1 VHPSKTPTNLASDEL
16 SEASVVGAGKR
27 TLAARFLGSGYGLRA
42 RRALALSMNRLSRET
57 SPYLLQHAENPVD
70 WFPWGEEA
78 FAKARAE
85 DKPIL
90 LSVGYSACHW
100 CHVMAHE
107 SFENDEIAAL
117 MNAHFVNVK
126 VDREE
131 RPDVDA
137 VYMSAVQAMTGS
149 GGWPMTVVMTPDG
162 KPFFGGTYYPPEDRL
177 GHPGF
182 KRVLLSLAEAWRSR
196 RDEVLKTADTLTGYL
211 ADLTK
216 LPPATGAL
224 SPDVLAEAVRTL
236 QRSFDPQHGGFGG
249 APKFPPH
256 SALAFLLR
264 RPEPEALEM
273 AYTTLDK
280 MAAGGIFDQLGG
292 GFARYSVDAQ
302 WLVPHFEKMLYD
314 NAQLVSV
321 YAEAYA
327 QTGRPRYREVV
338 RETLAFVEREL
349 TSPEGSFY
357 SALDADSEGEEGKFY
372 VWRADEF
379 DALGE
384 DAPLAK
390 TYFGVSAAGNFE
402 GRNVLYLPH
411 PPAVVA
417 ERFGLDEAALAARLA
432 RVKRALLKMR
442 SARVRPGL
450 DDKVLASW
458 NGLMIGALAQA
469 GRALAEDAYLGAA
482 RRAARS
488 VRSALYKEGRLFH
501 TLREGKPYIEGLLED
516 YAFMGLGLL
525 ELYRATLEGTWLLW
539 ALELAETIAARF
551 TDPEGGFFS
560 TAADA
565 EALVV
570 RPKELFDAGL
580 PASSAAAALLLA
592 SLARYT
598 DRRAWETLAMRAL
611 EPLQEALIKH
621 PNGFGT
627 SLQVLVQLLAPPKE
641 VALVGPLDH
650 PEMRAMSALLRALPP
665 EVAVARVAAED
676 DPLAAHLPFLRGRGA
691 LQGQP
696 TAYVCQRG
704 ACQLPVTSAAAL
716 AAQLGVQ

>member
-1 VHPSKTPTNLASDEL
+1 
-16 SEASVVGAGKR
+16 
-27 TLAARFLGSGYGLRA
+27 
-42 RRALALSMNRLSRET
+42 MNRLSRET

-90 LSVGYSACHW
+90 LSVGYAACHW

-107 SFENDEIAAL
+107 SFENPEIADL

-149 GGWPMTVVMTPDG
+149 GGWPMTVALTPDG

-196 RDEVLKTADTLTGYL
+196 RDEVLRAAETLTNHL
-211 ADLTK
+211 ADLNK
-216 LPPATGAL
+216 LPAAGEPSPGAL
-224 SPDVLAEAVRTL
+224 GEEVLAEAVRAL
-236 QRSFDPQHGGFGG
+236 QRTFDPQHGGFGG

-256 SALAFLLR
+256 GALAFLLR
-264 RPEPEALEM
+264 RPEPEAREM
-273 AYTTLDK
+273 AYVTLDK

-292 GFARYSVDAQ
+292 GFARYSVDAR

-314 NAQLVSV
+314 NAQLVGV

-327 QTGRPRYREVV
+327 QTRRARYREVV
-338 RETLAFVEREL
+338 EATLAFVQREL
-349 TSPEGSFY
+349 TSPEGCFY

-379 DALGE
+379 DVLGE
-384 DAPLAK
+384 DAALAK
-390 TYFGVSAAGNFE
+390 VYFGVSAAGNFE
-402 GRNVLYLPH
+402 GRNVLFVPH
-411 PPAVVA
+411 PPAAVA
-417 ERFGLDEAALAARLA
+417 ERFGLSEAALAARLA
-432 RVKRALLKMR
+432 RVKRALFEIR
-442 SARVRPGL
+442 SRRTRPGL

-458 NGLMIGALAQA
+458 NGLMIGAFARA
-469 GRALAEDAYLGAA
+469 GRVLAEDAYLEAA
-482 RRAARS
+482 RRAARG
-488 VRSALYKEGRLFH
+488 VRSALLREGRLWH
-501 TLREGKPYIEGLLED
+501 TFRGGEAKVEGLLED
-516 YAFMGLGLL
+516 YALLGLGLL
-525 ELYRATLEGTWLLW
+525 ELYRATLEGPWLLW
-539 ALELAETIAARF
+539 ALELAEVIAARF

-570 RPKELFDAGL
+570 RPKELFDAAL

-598 DRRAWETLAMRAL
+598 DRRAWETLAARAL
-611 EPLQEALIKH
+611 TPLREALVRH

-627 SLQVLVQLLAPPKE
+627 SLQVLAQLLAPPQE
-641 VALVGPLDH
+641 VALVGPLEH
-650 PEMRAMSALLRALPP
+650 PEMRAMEALLSTLPP
-665 EVAVARVAAED
+665 EVAVARVAAEG
-676 DPLAAHLPFLRGRGA
+676 DPLAAHLPFVRGRRA
-691 LQGQP
+691 LQGEP

-716 AAQLGVQ
+716 AAQLGVA